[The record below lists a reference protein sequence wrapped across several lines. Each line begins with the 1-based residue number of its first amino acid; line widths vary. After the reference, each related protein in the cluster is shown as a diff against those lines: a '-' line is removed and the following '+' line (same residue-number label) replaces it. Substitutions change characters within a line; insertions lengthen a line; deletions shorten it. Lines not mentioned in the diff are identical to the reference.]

1 MFQKSCNHFLDPLD
15 LPPTPLLMTS
25 PLPPKRLRNF
35 AYVEVT
41 QYAGLKNV
49 LFNSPLPKKRRFSLY
64 ILSFDTNP

>member
-1 MFQKSCNHFLDPLD
+1 MFQKLCNHFLDPLD

-25 PLPPKRLRNF
+25 PLPPKRLHNF

-49 LFNSPLPKKRRFSLY
+49 
-64 ILSFDTNP
+64 